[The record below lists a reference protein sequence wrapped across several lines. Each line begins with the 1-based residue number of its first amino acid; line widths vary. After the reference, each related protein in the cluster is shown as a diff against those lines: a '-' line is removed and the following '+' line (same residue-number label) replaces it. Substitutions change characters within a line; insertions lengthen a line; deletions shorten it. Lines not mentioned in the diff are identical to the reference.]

1 MSKLGALAA
10 AALRAPLVSVS
21 APGPAD
27 AIVVLGA
34 PLRAD
39 GSLTPQAEERVR
51 AGIALYQRG
60 LAPVVCLV
68 GGHGP
73 AAITGTDAEAE
84 GMARWVR
91 AAGVPESAIRVDRAS
106 VCTQTN
112 AQRAAELLLPEG
124 RRRVWLVT
132 QPFHTRRALHYFR
145 RAGFEA
151 MAWHIADSLE
161 YREPRRALKW
171 IAREYAAWGLALA
184 RGLPFARSAP

>member
-1 MSKLGALAA
+1 VNLGALAA
-10 AALRAPLVSVS
+10 AALRVPLVSVS
-21 APGPAD
+21 APEPAD

-60 LAPVVCLV
+60 IAPVLCLV

-73 AAITGTDAEAE
+73 AAIAGTGAEAE

-91 AAGVPESAIRVDRAS
+91 AAGVPESAIRVDRES
-106 VCTQTN
+106 TCTQTN
-112 AQRAAELLLPEG
+112 ARRAAELLLPEG

-132 QPFHTRRALHYFR
+132 QPFHTRRALLYFR
-145 RAGFEA
+145 RAGFEPR
-151 MAWHIADSLE
+151 AWHIADSIE
-161 YREPRRALKW
+161 YRDARRALKW
-171 IAREYAAWGLALA
+171 IGREYAAWGLALV
-184 RGLPFARSAP
+184 RGVGRAAGSSR